1 MLFETISKLPIQGVF
16 KIDIQKQG
24 ENPKRTAKL
33 TVQFGSFMM
42 NPPRNNI
49 RYKTETLKDLKSYA
63 IYVVEK
69 NPSNKG
75 ERLEWMLLTNIPVET
90 YEQAIEKIKWYCL
103 RWKIEEFHKVLK
115 SGFCVEKCRLGTAS
129 RLICY
134 LTIMSILSW
143 RILYMML
150 LSRTNP
156 HLPCTVILTENEWKP
171 LFFKMSRNQPCSNS
185 PPTIK
190 DVVNWIA
197 QLGGFLNRNKDQEP
211 GMIVIWRG
219 WKRFFD
225 IIDGYSLTTIFDTK
239 NCG

>member
-49 RYKTETLKDLKSYA
+49 RYKTEALKDLKSYA

-103 RWKIEEFHKVLK
+103 RWKIEEFHKVF
-115 SGFCVEKCRLGTAS
+115 GECFD
-129 RLICY
+129 
-134 LTIMSILSW
+134 
-143 RILYMML
+143 LYYF
-150 LSRTNP
+150 S
-156 HLPCTVILTENEWKP
+156 
-171 LFFKMSRNQPCSNS
+171 
-185 PPTIK
+185 
-190 DVVNWIA
+190 
-197 QLGGFLNRNKDQEP
+197 
-211 GMIVIWRG
+211 
-219 WKRFFD
+219 
-225 IIDGYSLTTIFDTK
+225 
-239 NCG
+239 